1 MNKDVIYI
9 EPEQDITDILAN
21 IKASKNK
28 IIALVPPK
36 KAGVLRSAV
45 NFKLIAKT
53 ARQNEKT
60 VVLITNDEALRRLA
74 NSVAM
79 PTSKSLSSK
88 PQLPDD
94 DDAVEFGDEIDE
106 ADDGAG
112 AEDEEEPEEES
123 AEDDAEEE
131 APAEEDP
138 KASKKIPV
146 ATAVKVAKKAPV
158 KKPVE
163 DDVIEGEPEPEP
175 EEEKKPQTKN
185 EKKIAKMKGAKIPNF
200 AKYRKF
206 IIAGAI
212 ALVVIVLFSIW
223 ATAIAPAAK
232 ISVKVHTTSQNFTEK
247 VNFVNDESKSNPKEG
262 ILFLE
267 EQTVEKSA
275 EGDFTATGKVD
286 KGTKASGTITIN
298 RAKGDTVNC
307 DETDSNL
314 SIPKNTTVTIG
325 GKAFV
330 VVDGGSA
337 NAPDSKIEVIG
348 RGSKQVCRLKE
359 NISSGALKVIAK
371 EVGEDYNVA
380 AGKEIKLSITTDK
393 KYTVTST
400 AMTGGSSKIVTV
412 VSKEDVETAS
422 SNLDM
427 PSQGEIREEL
437 ANQFGAD
444 YIFLGNIKQSE
455 AAITTSPALN
465 EEVGENITPKIVKKI
480 TYSMYAVKREP
491 VKTYIESIVSAELK
505 NKDDTQIIYDTGI
518 DKAFFEAFQNS
529 DNENTAKLKT
539 TVKTGPRVTDEE
551 VRKKCLGA
559 KVGECKSRLTS
570 MNGVSKADPD
580 TSYFFVM
587 SIPEDTNK
595 VEVVI
600 ELEDDK

>member
-28 IIALVPPK
+28 IVALVPPK

-60 VVLITNDEALRRLA
+60 VVLITTDEALRRLA

-106 ADDGAG
+106 ADDEAG
-112 AEDEEEPEEES
+112 EKEDEEAES

-131 APAEEDP
+131 APAEEEP

-175 EEEKKPQTKN
+175 EEDKKPQTKT
-185 EKKIAKMKGAKIPNF
+185 EKKVAKMKGAKIPNF
-200 AKYRKF
+200 AKYRKY

-212 ALVVIVLFSIW
+212 ALVVIVAFSIW

-247 VNFVNDESKSNPKEG
+247 VTFVKDESKANPKEG
-262 ILFLE
+262 VLFLE
-267 EQTVEKSA
+267 EQTVTKKA
-275 EGDFTATGKVD
+275 EGEFKATGQVD
-286 KGTKASGTITIN
+286 KGTKATGTITVN

-307 DETDSNL
+307 DETDSLL
-314 SIPKNTTVTIG
+314 SIPKNTAVTID
-325 GKAFV
+325 GKTFI

-337 NAPDSKIEVIG
+337 NALDSKGQIEVIG
-348 RGSKQVCRLKE
+348 RGSKQVCRLKD
-359 NISSGALKVIAK
+359 NISSGALKVVAK
-371 EVGEDYNVA
+371 ESGEGYNIA
-380 AGKEIKLSITTDK
+380 AGKDIKLAIATDK
-393 KYTVTST
+393 KYSVTST
-400 AMTGGSSKIVTV
+400 AMAGGSSKVVTV
-412 VSKEDVETAS
+412 VSKEDVEGAAS
-422 SNLDM
+422 ELTM
-427 PSQGEIREEL
+427 PSQEEIKAEL
-437 ANQFGAD
+437 KEQFGTD
-444 YIFLGNIKQSE
+444 YIFLGSIKQSE
-455 AAITTSPALN
+455 AKITTSPALN
-465 EEVGENITPKIVKKI
+465 EEVGDNITPKIVKEV
-480 TYSMYAVKREP
+480 TYSMFAVKREP
-491 VKTYIESIVSAELK
+491 VEQYIKAVVSANLG
-505 NKDDTQIIYDTGI
+505 DDTQEIYDAGM
-518 DKAFFEAFQNS
+518 DKAFFEAFKNS
-529 DNENTAKLKT
+529 DNDNSAKLKT
-539 TVKTGPRVTDEE
+539 TVKTGPRVTDEM
-551 VRKKCLGA
+551 VREKALGK
-559 KVGECKSRLTS
+559 KVGEVQSLLKSIK
-570 MNGVSKADPD
+570 GVSSVKVD

-587 SIPEDTNK
+587 SVPEDTNK
-595 VEVVI
+595 VEINI
-600 ELEDDK
+600 ELEK